1 MRAVTDAGV
10 GMVAAVR
17 ANLFEPLFTT
27 KEVGKG
33 TGLGLATVYG
43 IVKQSGGYISV
54 YSQPGHGSSFK
65 IYLPRIAK
73 PAEPPAAAPKGGPA
87 PGSETGLVVE
97 DEPAVLTLSR
107 RALQGPGDVVLAASR
122 ADAP

>member
-54 YSQPGHGSSFK
+54 YSEPGHGSSFK
-65 IYLPRIAK
+65 IYLPRIAT
-73 PAEPPAAAPKGGPA
+73 PPEPPAAALKSGPA
-87 PGSETGLVVE
+87 PRNETVLVVE
-97 DEPAVLTLSR
+97 DEPPVLTLCR
-107 RALQGPGDVVLAASR
+107 PALEAQGDVVLASS
-122 ADAP
+122 